1 MIQKRY
7 QHLFQGFGS
16 IKEIILLKNSKFFQI
31 NLILITEKSFEMLM
45 LSNTLN
51 QFPRLGLEFL
61 TIIIFTIGSYIL
73 I

>member
-1 MIQKRY
+1 
-7 QHLFQGFGS
+7 
-16 IKEIILLKNSKFFQI
+16 
-31 NLILITEKSFEMLM
+31 MLM

-73 I
+73 IYNEKIL